1 MSIASYNRNVERGVA
16 GPDLPV
22 CFPASLEQISPNH
35 SYRPKVYTDY
45 LDFLEYYEPLSEKA
59 KASAEV
65 MDEYE
70 KIVEKI
76 IRPLGKYALDNLIYR
91 HINTEQGLVAHV
103 NRLHDEN
110 YRVMVDIKY
119 GNADASN
126 QVHSLGLIPIEKDY
140 VTLVSTHV
148 PVNLRGV
155 ISLRQLAGRIA
166 IVNDIRNRAHPIA
179 TANLLAIPHE

>member
-35 SYRPKVYTDY
+35 SYRPNTYTDY
-45 LDFLEYYEPLSEKA
+45 LDFLEYYDPLPKNA
-59 KASAEV
+59 KESKEIIE
-65 MDEYE
+65 EYE

-91 HINTEQGLVAHV
+91 HINTEQGFLANV
-103 NRLHDEN
+103 NKLHEDN
-110 YRVMVDIKY
+110 YRVTVDIKY
-119 GNADASN
+119 GNADIAN
-126 QVHSLGLIPIEKDY
+126 QVHTLGLIPIEKNY

-155 ISLRQLAGRIA
+155 ISLRQLAGRLA
-166 IVNDIRNRAHPIA
+166 IITDSRSRSHPLT
-179 TANLLAIPHE
+179 TANLIAIPHE